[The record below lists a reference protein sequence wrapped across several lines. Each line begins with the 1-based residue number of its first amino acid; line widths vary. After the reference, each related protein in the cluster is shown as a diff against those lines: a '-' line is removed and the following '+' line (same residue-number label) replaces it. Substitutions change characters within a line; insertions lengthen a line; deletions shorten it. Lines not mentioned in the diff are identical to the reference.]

1 MYKSYGSKGTIF
13 EVVEAIHHRNL
24 VLPAIQREFVWR
36 PEQICQFFDSLMRGY
51 PFGTFLFWR
60 VEPDKS
66 KNFKWYDFVRD
77 YHEKDSPHCPELGE
91 MNRALTA
98 VLDGQQRLT
107 ALNIGLQ
114 GSMAWKLP
122 RAHYRF
128 PQNFPTRRL
137 YLNILSKEDNEKG
150 APYQFAFLREDRL
163 REPSESE
170 CWFRVADILG
180 MSDADV
186 NRWINNNV
194 ALGDPEDQAFKRL
207 PLLYNVVH
215 SKPMIMYYE
224 ESNQDI
230 EHVLQVFIRMNSGGT
245 VLSYSDLLLSI
256 AVAQWDHLDARKEIH
271 QLVDDLNDIGRGF
284 DFSKDFV
291 LKAGL
296 MLCDVNVVFRVD
308 NFNRANM
315 DMLEERWPAVKQT
328 LLLTASLVDRF
339 GFSRDNLS
347 AANALLP
354 ITYYLYQSEH
364 GDGFLTHTRYRQDRE
379 TLRHWLIRSLLKQGT
394 WASGVDGL
402 LMDLR
407 QVISENAS
415 TGFPI
420 NGVMRAMAGRNKS
433 LGFTDEQIEDLADM
447 RFADRRVFPLLSLL
461 FPFLDLEH
469 HFHVDHIFP
478 RARFSEDDLEAA
490 CIPEDERQSY
500 REMMDGLPNLQLL
513 EGSKNTEK
521 QAMLPGDWLSKHT
534 GGDLQVRQAYID
546 RHDLGTIP
554 TGLKEFKGFYEARL
568 KRLEERIR
576 GVLGVEREPQNP

>member
-1 MYKSYGSKGTIF
+1 MYKSYGSKGTIG
-13 EVVEAIHHRNL
+13 ETLDAIQHRNL

-36 PEQICQFFDSLMRGY
+36 PEQICQFFDSLMEGF

-60 VEPDKS
+60 VEP
-66 KNFKWYDFVRD
+66 KNSGSFKWYDFVRN
-77 YHEKDSPHCPELGE
+77 YHEKDNPHCPELGE
-91 MNRALTA
+91 MQNQALTA

-137 YLNILSKEDNEKG
+137 YLNLLSEEDEEQG
-150 APYQFAFLREDRL
+150 AFQFAFLREDRPL
-163 REPSESE
+163 DPSEGA
-170 CWFRVADILG
+170 CWFRVADIRG
-180 MSDADV
+180 MSNFDA
-186 NRWINNNV
+186 NRWITDNV
-194 ALGDPEDQAFKRL
+194 PSDDLADLALKRL
-207 PLLYNVVH
+207 LLLYEVVH
-215 SKPMIMYYE
+215 LKPMIMYYE
-224 ESNQDI
+224 ELSQDI
-230 EHVLQVFIRMNSGGT
+230 EQVLQIFIRMNSGGT
-245 VLSYSDLLLSI
+245 FLSYSDLLLSI
-256 AVAQWDHLDARKEIH
+256 AVAQWNHLDARKEI
-271 QLVDDLNDIGRGF
+271 QELVDDLNNIGRGF

-296 MLCDVNVVFRVD
+296 MLCDVNVAFRVN

-315 DMLEERWPAVKQT
+315 YMLEERWPAVKHA

-354 ITYYLYQSEH
+354 IAYYLFRSEH
-364 GDGFLTHTRYRQDRE
+364 GDGFLTRTSYQQDRE
-379 TLRHWLIRSLLKQGT
+379 TMRHWLIRSLLKQGT
-394 WASGVDGL
+394 WSSGVDAL
-402 LMDLR
+402 LVDLR

-420 NGVMRAMAGRNKS
+420 DSVMRVMAGRNKS
-433 LGFTDEQIEDLADM
+433 LEFTDDQIEDLADM
-447 RFADRRVFPLLSLL
+447 RFTDRRVFPLLSLL

-478 RARFSEDDLEAA
+478 RARFSADDLEAA
-490 CIPEDERQSY
+490 DIPEDKRQSY
-500 REMMDGLPNLQLL
+500 LEMMDGLPNLQLL

-521 QAMLPGDWLSKHT
+521 QATLPSDWLNGHT
-534 GGDLQVRQAYID
+534 GGDFEARQAYID

-554 TGLKEFKGFYEARL
+554 TGLKEFKGFYEVRL
-568 KRLEERIR
+568 QRLEKRIR
-576 GVLGVEREPQNP
+576 GTLGVEREL